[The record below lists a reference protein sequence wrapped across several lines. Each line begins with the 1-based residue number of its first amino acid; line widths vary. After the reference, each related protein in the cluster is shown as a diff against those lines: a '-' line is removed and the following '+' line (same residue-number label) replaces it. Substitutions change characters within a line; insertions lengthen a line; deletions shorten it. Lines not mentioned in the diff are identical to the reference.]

1 MYFYNKINIMYSIKP
16 YDLPIKDR
24 HQLIIGAVGPRP
36 ICWASTIDEEGNLNL
51 APYSFFNAFS
61 ANPPV
66 LVFSSNRRG
75 RDNTTKDTLHNIEKT
90 REVVINVVPFSL
102 VNQMT
107 ISSTD
112 YDSGVNEFVKSGVT
126 PIESDIVKPFR
137 VKESPVQFECKLTD
151 IISLGTEGGA
161 GNLFICEI
169 VKMHFNERV
178 LNADNTINPF
188 KLDLVARMGKSYY
201 CRADKNSIFELD
213 NPFPKQNIGFDNLP
227 ENIKNSSVLT
237 GNEIGRLA
245 METEIPSLEQADEF
259 INKNNQYRFL
269 SEDEKHTI
277 ARGFIKKNKVKEA
290 FLILLSV

>member
-1 MYFYNKINIMYSIKP
+1 MYSVNP
-16 YDLPIKDR
+16 YDLPIRER

-36 ICWASTIDEEGNLNL
+36 ICWASTINEAGEPNL

-75 RDNTTKDTLHNIEKT
+75 RDNTTKDTLHNIEAT

-112 YDSGVNEFVKSGVT
+112 YEADINEFHKAGVT
-126 PIESDIVKPFR
+126 PLASEVVKPFR
-137 VKESPVQFECKLTD
+137 VKESPVQFECKVTE
-151 IISLGTEGGA
+151 IINLGKEGGA

-178 LNADNTINPF
+178 LDEDKTINPF

-201 CRADKNSIFELD
+201 CRADKDSIFELD
-213 NPFPKQNIGFDNLP
+213 NPFPKQNIGFDKLP
-227 ENIKNSSVLT
+227 LAILNSTVLT
-237 GNEIGRLA
+237 GNELGKLA
-245 METEIPSLEQADEF
+245 METEVPSTKEAQEF
-259 INKNNQYRFL
+259 LKSNAQYSFL
-269 SEDEKHTI
+269 SDDEKHML
-277 ARGFIKKNKVKEA
+277 ASDFIEKNKVKEA
-290 FLILLSV
+290 FLILLS

>member
-1 MYFYNKINIMYSIKP
+1 MYSINP
-16 YDLPIKDR
+16 YDLPIPKR

-36 ICWASTIDEEGNLNL
+36 ICWASTVDKDGKPNL

-75 RDNTTKDTLHNIEKT
+75 RDNTTKDTLHNIEET

-112 YDSGVNEFVKSGVT
+112 YDSEINEFVKAGVT
-126 PIESDIVKPFR
+126 PIASEEIKPFR
-137 VKESPVQFECKLTD
+137 VKESPVQFECKVTD
-151 IISLGTEGGA
+151 IINLGKEGGA

-169 VKMHFNERV
+169 VKMHFSERV
-178 LNADNTINPF
+178 LDEDKTINPF

-213 NPFPKQNIGFDNLP
+213 NPFPKQNIGFDKLP
-227 ENIKNSSVLT
+227 ENILNSSVLT
-237 GNEIGRLA
+237 GNELGKLA
-245 METEIPSLEQADEF
+245 METEIPSKEAADSF
-259 INKNNQYRFL
+259 INANEQFRFI
-269 SEDEKHTI
+269 SDDEKHMQ
-277 ARGFIKKNKVKEA
+277 ASVFIKEGEIKEA
-290 FLILLSV
+290 FLILLN

>member
-1 MYFYNKINIMYSIKP
+1 MYSVNP
-16 YDLPIKDR
+16 YDLPIRER

-36 ICWASTIDEEGNLNL
+36 ICWASTINEAGEPNL

-75 RDNTTKDTLHNIEKT
+75 RDNTTKDTLHNIEAT

-112 YDSGVNEFVKSGVT
+112 YEADINEFDKAGVT
-126 PIESDIVKPFR
+126 PLASEVVKPFR
-137 VKESPVQFECKLTD
+137 VKESPVQFECKVTE
-151 IISLGTEGGA
+151 IINLGKEGGA

-178 LNADNTINPF
+178 LDEDKTINPF

-201 CRADKNSIFELD
+201 CRADKDSIFELD
-213 NPFPKQNIGFDNLP
+213 NPFPKQNIGFDKLP
-227 ENIKNSSVLT
+227 LAILNSTVLT
-237 GNEIGRLA
+237 GNELGKLA
-245 METEIPSLEQADEF
+245 METEVPSTKEAQEF
-259 INKNNQYRFL
+259 LKSNAQYSFL
-269 SEDEKHTI
+269 SDDEKHML
-277 ARGFIKKNKVKEA
+277 ASDFIEKNKVKEA
-290 FLILLSV
+290 FLILLS

>member
-1 MYFYNKINIMYSIKP
+1 MYSVKP
-16 YDLPIKDR
+16 YDLPIKER

-36 ICWASTIDEEGNLNL
+36 ICWASTINKEGNLNL

-75 RDNTTKDTLHNIEKT
+75 RDNTTKDTLHNIEAT
-90 REVVINVVPFSL
+90 REVVINIVPFSL

-112 YDSGVNEFVKSGVT
+112 YDENINEFEKSGVT
-126 PIESDIVKPFR
+126 PLASEEVKPFR
-137 VKESPVQFECKLTD
+137 VKESPVQFECKVTD
-151 IISLGTEGGA
+151 IIYLGKEGGA

-178 LNADNTINPF
+178 LDEDKTINPY

-227 ENIKNSSVLT
+227 ENILNSPVLT
-237 GNEIGRLA
+237 GNEIGKLA
-245 METEIPSLEQADEF
+245 METEIPSIDESENF
-259 INKNNQYRFL
+259 IKKNNQYRFL
-269 SEDEKHTI
+269 SDDEKHVL
-277 ARGFIKKNKVKEA
+277 ASQFIKRNEVRNA
-290 FLILLSV
+290 FLILLS

>member
-1 MYFYNKINIMYSIKP
+1 MYSINP
-16 YDLPIKDR
+16 YDLPIKER

-36 ICWASTIDEEGNLNL
+36 ICWASTINEKGEPNL

-75 RDNTTKDTLHNIEKT
+75 RDNTTKDTFHNIENNK
-90 REVVINVVPFSL
+90 EVVINVVPFSL

-112 YDSGVNEFVKSGVT
+112 YDSEVNEFEKSGVT
-126 PIESDIVKPFR
+126 ALESEIVKPFR
-137 VKESPVQFECKLTD
+137 VKESPVQFECKVTD
-151 IISLGTEGGA
+151 IIYLGKEGGA

-169 VKMHFNERV
+169 VKMHFNKRI
-178 LNADNTINPF
+178 LNEDNSINPF

-213 NPFPKQNIGFDNLP
+213 NPFPKQNIGFDSLP
-227 ENIKNSSVLT
+227 DSIKNSPVLT

-245 METEIPSLEQADEF
+245 METKIPSLDESKDF
-259 INKNNQYRFL
+259 IAKNNQYRFI
-269 SEDEKHTI
+269 SEDEKHLV
-277 ARGFIKKNKVKEA
+277 ARQFIIKGKITEA
-290 FLILLSV
+290 FLILLSE

>member
-1 MYFYNKINIMYSIKP
+1 MYTIKP
-16 YDLPIKDR
+16 YDLPIKER

-36 ICWASTIDEEGNLNL
+36 ICWASTVDAEGNLNL

-75 RDNTTKDTLHNIEKT
+75 RDNTTKDTLHNIEATK
-90 REVVINVVPFSL
+90 EVVINIVPYSL

-112 YDSGVNEFVKSGVT
+112 YDAAVNEFEKAGVT
-126 PIESDIVKPFR
+126 PLASEEVKPFR
-137 VKESPVQFECKLTD
+137 VKESPVQFECKVTD
-151 IISLGTEGGA
+151 IIYLGKEGGA

-178 LNADNTINPF
+178 LDEDKTINPF

-227 ENIKNSSVLT
+227 DNILNSPVLT
-237 GNEIGRLA
+237 GNEIGKLA
-245 METEIPSLEQADEF
+245 METEIPSISESENF
-259 INKNNQYRFL
+259 IEKNNQYRFL
-269 SEDEKHTI
+269 SDDEKHVL
-277 ARGFIKKNKVKEA
+277 ASQFIKRDAIRNA
-290 FLILLSV
+290 FLILLS

>member
-1 MYFYNKINIMYSIKP
+1 MYSVKP
-16 YDLPIKDR
+16 YDLPIRER

-36 ICWASTIDEEGNLNL
+36 ICWASTINEAGEPNL

-75 RDNTTKDTLHNIEKT
+75 RDNTTKDTLHNIEAT

-112 YDSGVNEFVKSGVT
+112 YDADVNEFEKAGVT
-126 PIESDIVKPFR
+126 PIESELVKPFR
-137 VKESPVQFECKLTD
+137 VKESPVQFECKVTE
-151 IISLGTEGGA
+151 IINLGKEGGA

-178 LNADNTINPF
+178 LDEDKTINPF

-201 CRADKNSIFELD
+201 CRADKDSIFELD
-213 NPFPKQNIGFDNLP
+213 NPFPKQNIGFDKLP
-227 ENIKNSSVLT
+227 LTILNSTVLT
-237 GNEIGRLA
+237 GNELGKLA
-245 METEIPSLEQADEF
+245 METEIPSTKEAEEFLKANEQY
-259 INKNNQYRFL
+259 QFL
-269 SEDEKHTI
+269 SDDEKHLL
-277 ARGFIKKNKVKEA
+277 ASVFIKEDKVKDA
-290 FLILLSV
+290 FLILLS

>member
-1 MYFYNKINIMYSIKP
+1 MYSINP
-16 YDLPIKDR
+16 YDLPIPKR

-36 ICWASTIDEEGNLNL
+36 ICWASTVDKDGKPNL

-75 RDNTTKDTLHNIEKT
+75 RDNTTKDTLHNIEET

-112 YDSGVNEFVKSGVT
+112 YDSEINEFVKAGVT
-126 PIESDIVKPFR
+126 PIASEEIKPFR
-137 VKESPVQFECKLTD
+137 VKESPVQFECKVTD
-151 IISLGTEGGA
+151 IINLGKEGGA

-169 VKMHFNERV
+169 VKMHFSERV
-178 LNADNTINPF
+178 LDEDKTINPF

-201 CRADKNSIFELD
+201 CRADKDSIFELD
-213 NPFPKQNIGFDNLP
+213 NPFPKQNIGFDKLP
-227 ENIKNSSVLT
+227 ENILNSSVLT
-237 GNEIGRLA
+237 GNELGKLA
-245 METEIPSLEQADEF
+245 METEIPSKEAADSF
-259 INKNNQYRFL
+259 INANEQFRFI
-269 SEDEKHTI
+269 SDDEKHMQ
-277 ARGFIKKNKVKEA
+277 ASVFIKEGEIKEA
-290 FLILLSV
+290 FLILLN

>member
-1 MYFYNKINIMYSIKP
+1 MYSVNP
-16 YDLPIKDR
+16 YDLPIRER

-36 ICWASTIDEEGNLNL
+36 ICWASTINEAGEPNL

-75 RDNTTKDTLHNIEKT
+75 RDNTTKDTLHNIEAT

-112 YDSGVNEFVKSGVT
+112 YEADINEFDKAGVT
-126 PIESDIVKPFR
+126 PLASEVVKPFR
-137 VKESPVQFECKLTD
+137 VKESPVQFECKVTE
-151 IISLGTEGGA
+151 IINLGKEGGA

-178 LNADNTINPF
+178 LDEDKTINPF

-201 CRADKNSIFELD
+201 CRADKDSIFELD
-213 NPFPKQNIGFDNLP
+213 NPFPKQNIGFDKLP
-227 ENIKNSSVLT
+227 LAILNSTVLT
-237 GNEIGRLA
+237 GNELGKLA
-245 METEIPSLEQADEF
+245 METEVPSIKEAQGFLKSNA
-259 INKNNQYRFL
+259 QYSFL
-269 SEDEKHTI
+269 SDDERHML
-277 ARGFIKKNKVKEA
+277 ASDFIEKNKVKEA
-290 FLILLSV
+290 FLILLS